1 MSRTRRILATVA
13 ATFALAATAACGTS
27 SPEQPAGPQQ
37 SDRVIT
43 HAKGQ
48 TTVSGAPQR
57 VVVLDTGEL
66 DAVLALGIKPVGTVQ
81 PDVNIPLQPYLAD
94 KAGNPEIVGT
104 IGNANLEKIAALK
117 PDLILSSKVRDDD
130 KYDALS
136 KIAPTVFAE
145 TTGVTWKQNFLLD
158 ADALGKKAEADKILA
173 DYQKRAAE
181 IGKAAG
187 DPSRVKVGTLR
198 FMNGGNELRLYNK
211 GSFLGTILTDAG
223 FNRPDN
229 QLGEKGTFA
238 KISREQVSQADADL
252 LLYSAYGDAAQQRLN
267 ELTASEQWRNLNVVR
282 NGKAIAVPD
291 DRWFLGLGPIAANLV
306 LDDLQKFVAPK

>member
-1 MSRTRRILATVA
+1 MSRPRRILATVA
-13 ATFALAATAACGTS
+13 ATLALAATAACGTS
-27 SPEQPAGPQQ
+27 SPEPNAAPQQ
-37 SDRVIT
+37 GERVIT

-145 TTGVTWKQNFLLD
+145 TAGVTWKENFLLD
-158 ADALGKKAEADKILA
+158 ADALGRKADAERILA
-173 DYQKRAAE
+173 DYQKRAAD
-181 IGKAAG
+181 IGKQVGNPGA
-187 DPSRVKVGTLR
+187 VKVGTMR
-198 FMNGGNELRLYNK
+198 FISGGNEIRLYNR
-211 GSFLGTILTDAG
+211 GSFIGTVLADAG

-229 QLGEKGTFA
+229 QLGEKGTFT
-238 KISREQVSQADADL
+238 KISREQVSQVEADL
-252 LLYSAYGDAAQQRLN
+252 LFYSAYGDAAQQRLM
-267 ELTASEQWRNLNVVR
+267 ELTASDQWRNLNVVR

-291 DRWFLGLGPIAANLV
+291 DRWFLGLGPIGANLV
-306 LDDLQKFVAPK
+306 LDDLQTYVAPK